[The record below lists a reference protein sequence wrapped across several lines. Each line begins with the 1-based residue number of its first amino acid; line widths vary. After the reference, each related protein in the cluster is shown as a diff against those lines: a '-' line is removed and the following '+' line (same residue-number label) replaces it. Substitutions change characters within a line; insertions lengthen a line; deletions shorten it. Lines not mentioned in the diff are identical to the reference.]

1 MNRATAG
8 QFRASAGPAILGYC
22 ANNVPALY
30 AILNEAQERLLIDP
44 LAPDDGWAYGWVRM
58 DFNLNPP
65 NFLIVTPRDIA
76 RIILMDVRKH
86 PVRIRN
92 NFFEALEFG
101 IGLQPSGCDIN
112 GRRQCSQ
119 QLQAY
124 ERDTVPTLSPL
135 LAPSYVR
142 IFPTNNAD
150 VSKQVLLQGNDINGV
165 PVTSNDS
172 GTGNTI
178 LGEQISLSFPFVD
191 SVNVYSSITGIQKS
205 VTYGRVEFM
214 QVDSNSGAQTALS
227 EMQPNE
233 TTSLYRTYFVNG
245 LQCCPSQSNVTP
257 GPISVQAWCKLD
269 LIPVQADQDYLLIN
283 NIPALLDEAHAI
295 RLSRMENSKAIQQ
308 SEQHHASALRLMFG
322 QLDHL
327 YGKVQTSISLPLFGS
342 DRVHPQRL

>member
-1 MNRATAG
+1 M
-8 QFRASAGPAILGYC
+8 FRASAGPAIIGYC
-22 ANNVPALY
+22 NNNLPAIY
-30 AILNEAQERLLIDP
+30 ALLNEAQERLLLDP
-44 LAPDDGWAYGWVRM
+44 LAPDEGFWGGWVRM
-58 DFNLNPP
+58 NFNLNPP
-65 NFLIVTPRDIA
+65 NFFIITPRDVA

-142 IFPTNNAD
+142 MYPTNNAD
-150 VSKQVLLQGNDINGV
+150 VSKQVLLQGKDINGV
-165 PVTSNDS
+165 PVTSNDP

-191 SVNVYSSITGIQKS
+191 SVNVYSEVTGMQKS
-205 VTYGRVEFM
+205 VTYGPVEYM
-214 QVDSNSGAQTALS
+214 QVDANTGAQTALS

-257 GPISVQAWCKLD
+257 GAISVEAWCKLD
-269 LIPVQADQDYLLIN
+269 LIPVMSDPDYLLIN
-283 NIPALLDEAHAI
+283 CIPALISECHAI
-295 RLSRMENSKAIQQ
+295 RLSRMENSKALQQ
-308 SEQHHASALRLMFG
+308 SEQHHADALRLLFG
-322 QLDHL
+322 QLDHFL
-327 YGKVQTSISLPLFGS
+327 GKVQTSISLPIFGS